1 MGIQW
6 ECLLNGTNKAV
17 TFMFTEEEDYPEGQI
32 TAPPPQKKCY
42 ALKGSFKKNT
52 EHACNLYGNVQY
64 PLFFLMT
71 QL

>member
-32 TAPPPQKKCY
+32 TAPPP
-42 ALKGSFKKNT
+42 KKNVM
-52 EHACNLYGNVQY
+52 H
-64 PLFFLMT
+64 
-71 QL
+71 